1 MYTREQASLVRQQF
15 WTTFGKYMSPILS
28 ADGTKVNWVNYKTGI
43 PQLFFRMDADKNQAS
58 ISIQVMHKDLE
69 LGKNIYSQLK
79 LLQSFLHE
87 TLGEE
92 WNWEPAVFNEF
103 AQPLSK
109 ISTTLAPIN
118 IFKETDWPLIISF
131 LKPRL
136 IALDLFWVNHKMII
150 EMGI

>member
-1 MYTREQASLVRQQF
+1 
-15 WTTFGKYMSPILS
+15 
-28 ADGTKVNWVNYKTGI
+28 
-43 PQLFFRMDADKNQAS
+43 MDADKNQAS

-69 LGKNIYSQLK
+69 LGKKIYSQLK
-79 LLQSFLHE
+79 LLESFLHE

-92 WNWEPAVFNEF
+92 WNWEPTVFNEF
-103 AQPLSK
+103 AQPLGK
-109 ISTTLAPIN
+109 ISTSLAPLN

>member
-28 ADGTKVNWVNYKTGI
+28 AEGTKVNWVNYKTGI

-69 LGKNIYSQLK
+69 LGKKIYAQLE

-92 WNWEPAVFNEF
+92 WIWEPAVFNEF
-103 AQPLSK
+103 GQPLSK
-109 ISTTLAPIN
+109 ISATLAPIN

-131 LKPRL
+131 LKPRM

>member
-69 LGKNIYSQLK
+69 LGKNIYTQLK

-103 AQPLSK
+103 GQPLSK
-109 ISTTLAPIN
+109 ISTSLAPIN